1 MAFHSEEHEL
11 KFVTSVIPHGH
22 SWDGKKVREV
32 SFPPQIILV
41 MIIRGGEAIVP
52 GGDTVMLENDTL
64 VIGAKHYRGEEYI
77 NLKEIIVKAENEW
90 VGKQIKDLDISRQ
103 ELIVMIKRRNRTIIP
118 NGLTYIK
125 EGDAVVMY
133 SKLKETE

>member
-1 MAFHSEEHEL
+1 
-11 KFVTSVIPHGH
+11 
-22 SWDGKKVREV
+22 
-32 SFPPQIILV
+32 

-103 ELIVMIKRRNRTIIP
+103 ELIVMIKGGTGRSFPMALPT
-118 NGLTYIK
+118 
-125 EGDAVVMY
+125 
-133 SKLKETE
+133 LKKGMRL

>member
-1 MAFHSEEHEL
+1 MIIKYNREI
-11 KFVTSVIPHGH
+11 VDYTS
-22 SWDGKKVREV
+22 GKKT
-32 SFPPQIILV
+32 Q
-41 MIIRGGEAIVP
+41 
-52 GGDTVMLENDTL
+52 
-64 VIGAKHYRGEEYI
+64 YEYI
-77 NLKEIIVKAENEW
+77 NLKEIIVKQENEW

>member
-1 MAFHSEEHEL
+1 
-11 KFVTSVIPHGH
+11 
-22 SWDGKKVREV
+22 
-32 SFPPQIILV
+32 
-41 MIIRGGEAIVP
+41 
-52 GGDTVMLENDTL
+52 MLENDTL